1 MMFAL
6 GNCAG
11 QLRRMHLLVI
21 ETVQDWDGTVRG
33 TVRITGHHVM
43 TAQRWDGV
51 RPTRITEHWHT
62 DNLRYTSETLSTVC
76 QPSVKD
82 SNSKG
87 WGSLTVSSI

>member
-51 RPTRITEHWHT
+51 RP
-62 DNLRYTSETLSTVC
+62 
-76 QPSVKD
+76 Q
-82 SNSKG
+82 G
-87 WGSLTVSSI
+87 